1 MRAPSHFRWNQPAQ
15 PQPGSPGTS
24 RQSNVGPLDKDAARG
39 SRLSALV
46 VGYVLIAAAAFSWSA
61 SATIGRAVF
70 TGRLFASGT
79 AISPLVVS
87 QTRTTFSLLVLL
99 VLVPLVGRKER
110 FRIAAVEAWR
120 CVAIGVL
127 GLAAA
132 NFFYYYAIQRT
143 SVATAIIVQYTAPA
157 WVLVYMVTSGKQR
170 ATVWRTIAVLLAVG
184 GCTLAVGLGNAK
196 AIRLDPLGVLAALGA
211 ALGFS
216 FYNVAGQPLLRRNSE
231 WTVLLYAL
239 LGSAVFWALVN
250 PPWKLIALHH
260 SLPQWGF
267 LFLFAVGSMLIPFS
281 LYLGGLRRL
290 DPTRAVVTG
299 CLEPVFAIA
308 FAALFLGESVGW
320 LQVVGVA
327 VVLAA
332 TVAIQIPESPL
343 RSSTQSR

>member
-1 MRAPSHFRWNQPAQ
+1 L
-15 PQPGSPGTS
+15 
-24 RQSNVGPLDKDAARG
+24 VEDAARG
-39 SRLSALV
+39 SRLPALV
-46 VGYVLIAAAAFSWSA
+46 IGYVLIAGAAFCWSA
-61 SATIGRAVF
+61 SATLGRAVF

-79 AISPLVVS
+79 AISPLVVA

-99 VLVPLVGRKER
+99 VLIPLAGRKER

-184 GCTLAVGLGNAK
+184 GCTLAIGLGNAK
-196 AIRLDPLGVLAALGA
+196 PIRLDPLGVLAALGA
-211 ALGFS
+211 AFGFS
-216 FYNVAGQPLLRRNSE
+216 FYNLAGQPLLRRNSQ

-239 LGSAVFWALVN
+239 LGSAVFWGLVN

-260 SLPQWGF
+260 SVPQWGF
-267 LFLFAVGSMLIPFS
+267 LFLFAVGSMLIPFFPVFGRAS
-281 LYLGGLRRL
+281 AIGSHAGGGHQLPRTGIRDRLCRPFPGRVGGMASSCRSRSSPRRDSGNPDSRDTPSIFSAEQIRVAGPTHRL
-290 DPTRAVVTG
+290 DG
-299 CLEPVFAIA
+299 
-308 FAALFLGESVGW
+308 
-320 LQVVGVA
+320 
-327 VVLAA
+327 
-332 TVAIQIPESPL
+332 
-343 RSSTQSR
+343 